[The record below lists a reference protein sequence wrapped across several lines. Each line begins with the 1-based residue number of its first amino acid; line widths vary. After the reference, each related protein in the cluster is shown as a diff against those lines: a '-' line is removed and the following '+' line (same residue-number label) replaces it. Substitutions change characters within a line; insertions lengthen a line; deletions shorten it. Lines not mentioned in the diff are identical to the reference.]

1 MRDLRLAPPAA
12 VAWSLCAVV
21 LLFPGIASGWLSVG
35 CLVLAGVGAL
45 CLFRAHGQIAR
56 MLAVSA
62 VAGLLSMLSASV
74 YVQAIHAEPL
84 VSLAEAHSNVTVR
97 AVVTGDPRAT
107 TSVGGTDRWSLRVRV
122 HSLTSG
128 QSQFTLDVPLAVFGG
143 GVVPAAG
150 AVIEVA
156 GRLAPATWARDVS
169 ASLNATTIVEVE
181 SPDPLAAAA
190 TQVRSGLV
198 RALDGVQ
205 PDAAALVAGLAVG
218 DESHA
223 PALLISDMR
232 SSGLSHLTAV
242 SGGNVMIV
250 IALVLLLGRLLA
262 LRTRWRVL
270 LASLTLVFFVVLV
283 RPEPSVLRAVVMGA
297 VSLLALTTGSRSRG
311 IPALCA
317 AIIVLVMLAPALA
330 LSLGFV
336 LSVAATAGLLLL
348 SPIIRARLDHARGL
362 RRLPEVVR
370 LALAVA
376 LAAQVTTAP
385 FIASLGNGLSLVSVP
400 ANLLAAPAVPGVT
413 VLGLGAAIASTF
425 SPHLAWL
432 LAHCAAPGAWWI
444 SWVAHTSASLPLGV
458 VPWPAGVLGGLLV
471 VVLGG
476 VALLGWH
483 FARSRE
489 LHLPTPLLIALG
501 LSVVVVVC
509 VRPPGAWP
517 PTGWVIVACD
527 VGQGDG
533 LIVRT
538 GERSAI
544 VIDTGPEPVAI
555 SRCLDDLQIEE
566 IPAVVLSHFH
576 ADHVEGLPG
585 VLGNRPVG
593 AVYVSPVREPLNEAE
608 KVDQWCADAG
618 IAEIPISAGD
628 TRVIGELRWT
638 AVWPARVIRDGSV
651 PNNSSVVLLVDTYGL
666 RLLLTGDVEAAA
678 QVAVRSAITEQPIDV
693 VKVPHHGSRMA
704 EETFPKAVSPTV
716 ALVSVGRDNDYG
728 HPAPGTM
735 ALWEATGATI
745 GRTDLDGDL
754 AVMSDLSLVRRGVL
768 GE

>member
-1 MRDLRLAPPAA
+1 MRDLRLVPPAA
-12 VAWSLCAVV
+12 TAWSFSAVV
-21 LLFPGIASGWLSVG
+21 LLCPGIANSWLSLG
-35 CLVLAGVGAL
+35 CVLIALVSAAILM
-45 CLFRAHGQIAR
+45 RTRGQIVR
-56 MLAVSA
+56 PIAVSA
-62 VAGLLSMLSASV
+62 VAGALSMLSASL
-74 YVQAIHAEPL
+74 YVQAVHAEPL
-84 VSLAEAHSNVTVR
+84 ASLAEARAIVTVR
-97 AVVTGDPRAT
+97 AVVTGDPQAS
-107 TSVGGTDRWSLRVRV
+107 TSVGGTDRWSLRVRA
-122 HSLTSG
+122 H
-128 QSQFTLDVPLAVFGG
+128 TLEAGDRNFAVDVPITVFGG
-143 GVVPAAG
+143 GIAPPAG
-150 AVIEVA
+150 ALIDVT
-156 GRLAPATWARDVS
+156 GRVAPATWARDVS
-169 ASLNATTIVEVE
+169 ASLNATSLIEVE
-181 SPDPLAAAA
+181 RPDPLVTVA
-190 TQVRSGLV
+190 TEVRSGLV

-317 AIIVLVMLAPALA
+317 AIIILVILAPALV

-348 SPIIRARLDHARGL
+348 APLIRTRLNEVRGI

-376 LAAQVTTAP
+376 LAAQVATAP
-385 FIASLGNGLSLVSVP
+385 FIASFGNGLSLVSVP

-444 SWVAHTSASLPLGV
+444 SWIAHTSASLPLAV
-458 VPWPAGVLGGLLV
+458 VPWPAGVLGGVLLLV
-471 VVLGG
+471 TGA
-476 VALLGWH
+476 VALLVWR
-483 FARSRE
+483 FARA
-489 LHLPTPLLIALG
+489 HDMHVPTPLVIALG

-517 PTGWVIVACD
+517 PPGWVIVACD

-533 LIVRT
+533 LVVRT

-544 VIDTGPEPVAI
+544 VIDSGPEPVAI
-555 SRCLDDLQIEE
+555 SRCLDDLQINE

-576 ADHVEGLPG
+576 ADHVEGLVG
-585 VLGNRPVG
+585 VFGNRPVG

-618 IAEIPISAGD
+618 VAEIPISAGD

-651 PNNSSVVLLVDTYGL
+651 PNNSSVVLVVETYGL
-666 RLLLTGDVEAAA
+666 RLLLTGDVESAA
-678 QVAVRSAITEQPIDV
+678 QVAVRSAIGGATIDV

-704 EETFPKAVSPTV
+704 EETFPAAVNPKV

-754 AVMSDLSLVRRGVL
+754 AVLGDLSLVRRGVI

>member
-1 MRDLRLAPPAA
+1 MRDLRLLPPAA
-12 VAWSLCAVV
+12 SAWSCSAGV
-21 LLFPGIASGWLSVG
+21 LLLPGVASGWLSLS
-35 CLVLAGVGAL
+35 CLVVAIVSVVAL
-45 CLFRAHGQIAR
+45 LRSRGSLSR
-56 MLAVSA
+56 MCAVSA
-62 VAGLLSMLSASV
+62 LAGALSMLSAGV
-74 YVQAIHAEPL
+74 YVQAIRAEPL
-84 VSLAEAHSNVTVR
+84 ASLAEARANVTAL
-97 AVVTGDPRAT
+97 AVVTGDPRAS
-107 TSVGGTDRWSLRVRV
+107 TSIGGVDRWSLRIRV
-122 HSLTSG
+122 HSLTSDDRE
-128 QSQFTLDVPLAVFGG
+128 FALDVPIAVFGG
-143 GVVPAAG
+143 GVAPPAG
-150 AVIEVA
+150 AEIEVV

-169 ASLNATTIVEVE
+169 ASLNATSISEVKP
-181 SPDPLAAAA
+181 PDPLAATA
-190 TQVRSGLV
+190 TEVRAGLV

-218 DESHA
+218 DESDA
-223 PALLISDMR
+223 PALLIADMR

-250 IALVLLLGRLLA
+250 IAAVLLLGRLLA
-262 LRTRWRVL
+262 FRTMWRVAIAI
-270 LASLTLVFFVVLV
+270 LALGFFVVLV
-283 RPEPSVLRAVVMGA
+283 RPEPSVLRAAVMGS

-311 IPALCA
+311 IPALSA
-317 AIIVLVMLAPALA
+317 AIIVLVVIAPVLA

-348 SPIIRARLDHARGL
+348 APVIRNRLDRSRGFC
-362 RRLPEVVR
+362 RLPLVVR

-376 LAAQVTTAP
+376 LSAQVVTAP
-385 FIASLGNGLSLVSVP
+385 LIASLGNGLSLVSVP
-400 ANLLAAPAVPGVT
+400 ANLLAAPVVPSVT
-413 VLGLGAAIASTF
+413 VLGLGAAVASTF
-425 SPHLAWL
+425 SPHLAWV

-444 SWVAHTSASLPLGV
+444 SWVAHESASLPLSV
-458 VPWPAGVLGGLLV
+458 VPWPAGL
-471 VVLGG
+471 LGG
-476 VALLGWH
+476 VLLLALGLVALLVWR
-483 FARSRE
+483 FARARDMRM
-489 LHLPTPLLIALG
+489 PMPLVVALG

-533 LIVRT
+533 LVVRT

-555 SRCLDDLQIEE
+555 SRCLDDLQIDE

-585 VLGNRPVG
+585 ILSTRSVG
-593 AVYVSPVREPLNEAE
+593 AVFVSPVRDPATQAE

-618 IAEIPISAGD
+618 VSVIPVSAGD
-628 TRVIGELRWT
+628 QRAIGALTWN

-651 PNNSSVVLLVDTYGL
+651 PNNASVVLLVETYGL
-666 RLLLTGDVEAAA
+666 RLLLTGDLESAA
-678 QVAVRSAITEQPIDV
+678 QVAVRSAIAGQRIDL
-693 VKVPHHGSRMA
+693 VKIPHHGSRMA
-704 EETFPKAVSPTV
+704 EVTFPAAVNPRV

-754 AVMSDLSLVRRGVL
+754 AVLGDLSLVRRGVI